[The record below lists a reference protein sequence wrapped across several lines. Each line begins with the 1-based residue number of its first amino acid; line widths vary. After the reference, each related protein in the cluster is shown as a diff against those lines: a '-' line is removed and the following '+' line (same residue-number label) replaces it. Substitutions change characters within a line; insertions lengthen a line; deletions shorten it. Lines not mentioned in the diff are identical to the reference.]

1 MRNTYADIEI
11 PLEQVLHGA
20 ARLHV
25 ELARNSGASLTTR
38 GWTYNELVS
47 CVVVL
52 ATGDDEA
59 LMQRRCLET
68 LWDTL
73 DGACDIGAAAVGL
86 FGCAASGWG
95 GG

>member
-1 MRNTYADIEI
+1 MRNTYADIEA

-52 ATGDDEA
+52 ATGMMKRLCSADA
-59 LMQRRCLET
+59 WKRCGT
-68 LWDTL
+68 R
-73 DGACDIGAAAVGL
+73 
-86 FGCAASGWG
+86 
-95 GG
+95 